1 MTSPRCYAQIDA
13 HSMHRIPL
21 ARGLKPVCDLSQ
33 DFCFRPACCAHDGRM
48 TSFSKPRG
56 RMRSHIFVG
65 AAVLAL
71 GLTVTSCAAP
81 QTNAT
86 QGSGTTPQGPSMSP
100 PTSATSATA
109 TDSPSAPVASSSV
122 FTATQEK
129 TLSLSVSGEATA
141 AMVKTLVITRNGKE
155 TGGQMIR
162 QSLPFSQDIVIPAG
176 SELTKVLVLGKNVDG
191 ANNKLTCAIN
201 LAGETLKE
209 SSSRGHAPAECLFL
223 GAGAE

>member
-1 MTSPRCYAQIDA
+1 
-13 HSMHRIPL
+13 
-21 ARGLKPVCDLSQ
+21 
-33 DFCFRPACCAHDGRM
+33 M

-56 RMRSHIFVG
+56 RMRSHILVG

-71 GLTVTSCAAP
+71 GLTATSCAAP

-100 PTSATSATA
+100 PTTANGATA
-109 TDSPSAPVASSSV
+109 TDSPSAPVASSSAL
-122 FTATQEK
+122 TATQEK
-129 TLSLSVSGEATA
+129 TLSLRVSGEATA

-191 ANNKLTCAIN
+191 ASNKLTCAIN